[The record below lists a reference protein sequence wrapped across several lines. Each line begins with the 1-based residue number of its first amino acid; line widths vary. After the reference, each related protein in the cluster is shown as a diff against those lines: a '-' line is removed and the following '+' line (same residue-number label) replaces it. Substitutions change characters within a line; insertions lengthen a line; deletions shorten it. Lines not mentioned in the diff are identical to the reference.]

1 MTQEFTIAMP
11 SKGSIAE
18 PTQNFLKNC
27 GLKVHKPNP
36 RQYVG
41 SMPAIPNLGV
51 LFQRVKDVV
60 YKVADGTAQLGLT
73 GYDVVHENPSE
84 DIIVIHEGLGFG
96 DCSLVVAVPE
106 AWVDVVDM
114 TDLAEVALDF
124 RENKGRNLRIATTFT
139 HSTREFFHKHGIH
152 HFSLVKADGAIEA
165 APTIGYA
172 DIIVD
177 LTATGTTL
185 RENHLK
191 EIAGG
196 TIINSQVCF
205 IANKPTLEANPDLL
219 ESVRVICEYIDAAM
233 AGGGYYQLTVDVEG
247 DNAEDVARKV
257 ASMPMTRGL
266 LGPTVSP
273 IYSPSSATSN
283 GGTWHTVTVTVK
295 NKQLLTAVEYLR
307 SIGGR
312 HAIVSPVKYVFREQ
326 SETYAQLL
334 TKLDL
339 S

>member
-1 MTQEFTIAMP
+1 MP

-27 GLKVHKPNP
+27 DLKVHKPNP

-60 YKVADGTAQLGLT
+60 YKVADGTAHLGIT

-84 DIIVIHEGLGFG
+84 SLVVIHPKLGFG
-96 DCSLVVAVPE
+96 HCELVVAVPE
-106 AWVDVVDM
+106 AWVDVQDM
-114 TDLAEVALDF
+114 TDLAEIALDF
-124 RENKGRNLRIATTFT
+124 RERKGRNLRIATTFT

-191 EIAGG
+191 QIAGG
-196 TIINSQVCF
+196 TIVESEVCL
-205 IANKPTLEANPDLL
+205 IGNRDALQENPALLEA
-219 ESVRVICEYIDAAM
+219 VRVMCEHIDASM
-233 AGGGYYQLTVDVEG
+233 NGGGYYQLMVDVEG
-247 DNAEDVARKV
+247 ETAEAVAEKV
-257 ASMPMTRGL
+257 VISSNTAGL

-273 IYSPSSATSN
+273 IYSPNSATAN
-283 GGTWHTVTVTVK
+283 GGSWHTVTVIVK
-295 NKQLLTAVEYLR
+295 HKQLLNAVEHMR

-312 HAIVSPVKYVFREQ
+312 HAIVTPVRHVFYEQ

-334 TKLDL
+334 TKLEL